1 MYHTMCGVLGFCA
14 VFLLGIP
21 ASAAEFGFSGM
32 HVQGMKPAIAQA
44 LGMKKAEGVLV
55 RDVALGGP
63 ADKAGVLRG
72 DLILEFDGVEI
83 DTFKRLVGVVT
94 KTKPGQKVKLEVSRA
109 NG

>member
-1 MYHTMCGVLGFCA
+1 
-14 VFLLGIP
+14 
-21 ASAAEFGFSGM
+21 
-32 HVQGMKPAIAQA
+32 
-44 LGMKKAEGVLV
+44 MKKAEGVLV